1 MRKLRTLDQYEEDF
15 FRQHPEE
22 IESYLAAIFDEFAA
36 DGNTPALLAS
46 LRVIAK
52 VKGVSLIAD
61 EIGMTRQGLQKAL
74 SDKGNPRLESIN
86 SIMKAMGYR
95 LVPEK
100 IDMAHAGLK

>member
-22 IESYLAAIFDEFAA
+22 IEAYLEAIFDEFSA

-100 IDMAHAGLK
+100 IDMAHAG